1 MGIGSYLLMF
11 SPFQSF
17 EMRKYCGVLFLT
29 LDCYED
35 RLSFYRQHGF
45 VENVIQPVKLSFD
58 SPIGMRI
65 SLDDYLE
72 RIADSP
78 KLNVSINS

>member
-1 MGIGSYLLMF
+1 MF

-29 LDCYED
+29 LDCYEH
-35 RLSFYRQHGF
+35 RLSFYSQHGF
-45 VENVIQPVKLSFD
+45 AENVIQPVKLSFD
-58 SPIGMRI
+58 SPISIRI

-78 KLNVSINS
+78 KINVLFNS